1 MPDRATEL
9 LVSSHIPFTKL
20 PTIVSGLQQVF
31 AKHPAT
37 HAQKEVYSNATYL
50 LEEVTISLLGSD
62 RNPFFLLL
70 FSLKGNTFV
79 AAAFILFL
87 LFYCYIIKPQGC
99 KSTLSSDKKSPERA
113 SLCVDCRLSKEA
125 SRT

>member
-20 PTIVSGLQQVF
+20 PTIAGLQQVF

-37 HAQKEVYSNATYL
+37 HDQKEVYSNATYI
-50 LEEVTISLLGSD
+50 EEVTISLLGSD

-87 LFYCYIIKPQGC
+87 LLY
-99 KSTLSSDKKSPERA
+99 
-113 SLCVDCRLSKEA
+113 
-125 SRT
+125 